1 MYSTAVLGSTLV
13 PLIVSPAVSAL
24 GLRSAGTVL
33 CGEINCQVYE
43 FCSSEVDHQC
53 RRCSVICDSK
63 SRNYDE
69 NTCDQFCQDYIHD
82 FVRHYIKKGE
92 LLELEAQVDQLKSLV
107 GISLLLG
114 IILGILALLA
124 VVFVWT
130 RYRKLLK
137 GNSVGDDFYTKKMNL
152 IKYISRNNNTG
163 PSAAIITPNSTLPQV
178 ITVNSSEPSH
188 LNSHNLN
195 STHNGLS
202 TLSPSHNGLSSSH
215 NAMNSSLQS
224 HNSHCV
230 RPELSVAIPPETC
243 RQITGR
249 CSTSPPMTG
258 RHSISPPSTSSTQLC
273 GQLPRYPSEDATLEH
288 AAYDNLAMTPT
299 PPRTAGIV
307 NERY

>member
-1 MYSTAVLGSTLV
+1 MIKNKVSLMKLDFHRLHETNKSQFLIYSFFYYILEMVYLKKIYIYYNDFFSL
-13 PLIVSPAVSAL
+13 SP
-24 GLRSAGTVL
+24 
-33 CGEINCQVYE
+33 Q
-43 FCSSEVDHQC
+43 
-53 RRCSVICDSK
+53 
-63 SRNYDE
+63 
-69 NTCDQFCQDYIHD
+69 
-82 FVRHYIKKGE
+82 
-92 LLELEAQVDQLKSLV
+92 
-107 GISLLLG
+107 
-114 IILGILALLA
+114 
-124 VVFVWT
+124 
-130 RYRKLLK
+130 
-137 GNSVGDDFYTKKMNL
+137 
-152 IKYISRNNNTG
+152 YISRNNNTG

-258 RHSISPPSTSSTQLC
+258 Q
-273 GQLPRYPSEDATLEH
+273 
-288 AAYDNLAMTPT
+288 
-299 PPRTAGIV
+299 
-307 NERY
+307 